1 MCDSIGDLMTPDAFK
16 VPNLK
21 SRVAVVTGS
30 SRGVGRGIAIVLGE
44 AGATVYVTGRS
55 LRGNKTENMPGS
67 IDETAEAVSAKG
79 GQGIAVRCDH
89 TVESDVESLFQLV
102 REEQN
107 RLDLLVNN
115 VWGGYEQYEFER
127 FVAPFW
133 EQPLR
138 HWHGMFEAGLR
149 AHLVASRYA
158 VPLMLPRRSGLVIN
172 TVAWDRNLYLGNLF
186 YDVAKAAIIR
196 MAYGMAEELR
206 TYGIAALALAPG
218 FVRTERVMA
227 VHAEHPFPLDRTES
241 PEYIGRAVAHLA
253 GDPRVMQKS
262 GKVLAVGD
270 LAREYGFTDIDGK
283 QPPAFRIDENNGR

>member
-1 MCDSIGDLMTPDAFK
+1 MDAFK
-16 VPNLK
+16 VPDLNG
-21 SRVAVVTGS
+21 RVAVVTGA
-30 SRGVGRGIAIVLGE
+30 SRGIGRGIAIVMGE

-55 LRGNKTENMPGS
+55 IRGNTTESIPGS
-67 IDETAEAVSAKG
+67 TDETAETVTAKG
-79 GQGIAVRCDH
+79 GVGIAVRCDH
-89 TVESDVESLFQLV
+89 TVDNEVESLFQRV
-102 REEQN
+102 REEQG

-127 FVAPFW
+127 FTSPFW

-138 HWHGMFEAGLR
+138 HWHGMFEASLR

-158 VPLMLPRRSGLVIN
+158 VQLMLQQQSGLVIN
-172 TVAWDRNLYLGNLF
+172 TVAWDQDKYLGNLF

-206 TYGIAALALAPG
+206 MHGVATLALAPG

-227 VHAEHPFPLDRTES
+227 AHALQPFSLERTES
-241 PEYIGRAVAHLA
+241 PKYVGRAVAHLA
-253 GDPRVMQKS
+253 ADSQVMQKS

-270 LAREYGFTDIDGK
+270 LAREYGFTDIDGR
-283 QPPAFRIDENNGR
+283 QPPAFRIDEK